1 MRRVSADSSP
11 LLCAVRSSSSTSSRF
26 CASPESIW
34 PNRSNQDRRS
44 GGVLFGSSDMRCC
57 GCATA
62 GGAVIVAWLGATCVV
77 TPYCQATTGIRGGCL
92 LLRFGCLLLTV
103 IGLPLVSAEGGR
115 VG

>member
-1 MRRVSADSSP
+1 MRMVAADSSP
-11 LLCAVRSSSSTSSRF
+11 WLCAGLSSSSTSSRF
-26 CASPESIW
+26 GASTESIW
-34 PNRSNQDRRS
+34 HNRSNQDRRS

-77 TPYCQATTGIRGGCL
+77 TPYCQATTVIRCGFL

-103 IGLPLVSAEGGR
+103 MGLPT
-115 VG
+115 